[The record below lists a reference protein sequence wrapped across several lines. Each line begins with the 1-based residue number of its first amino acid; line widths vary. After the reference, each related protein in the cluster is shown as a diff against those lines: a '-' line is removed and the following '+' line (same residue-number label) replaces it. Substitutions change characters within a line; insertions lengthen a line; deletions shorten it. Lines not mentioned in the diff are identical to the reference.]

1 MTSSRIPAFY
11 QLSVEERQR
20 RIVEALG
27 LTDEEVSTLVA
38 ADALPLDT
46 ADIMVENA
54 VATFALPFGV
64 GLNFLHQRS
73 GLHHPDGG
81 RGAVGDRGGLECGA
95 GGAGRRR
102 LRRRGRCRAP

>member
-11 QLSVEERQR
+11 QLTVEERQR

-27 LTDEEVSTLVA
+27 LDATRRWQTLVA

-64 GLNFLHQRS
+64 G
-73 GLHHPDGG
+73 
-81 RGAVGDRGGLECGA
+81 
-95 GGAGRRR
+95 
-102 LRRRGRCRAP
+102 